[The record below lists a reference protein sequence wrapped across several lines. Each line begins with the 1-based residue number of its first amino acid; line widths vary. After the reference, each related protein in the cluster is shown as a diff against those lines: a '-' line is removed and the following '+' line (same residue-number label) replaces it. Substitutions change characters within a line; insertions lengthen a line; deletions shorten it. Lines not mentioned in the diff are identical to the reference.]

1 MSIAPDIY
9 LLDDDP
15 SVLKSLGRLLKAE
28 GYAVRSFSAVVDF
41 IEAAAKRPTP
51 LAVLDY
57 MMPGL
62 TGLQVQHCLRGLSP
76 DTRVILI
83 SGTQE
88 AAIREQALQSGACA
102 YLPKPFDDDTFL
114 NAVRDALATAGC

>member
-1 MSIAPDIY
+1 MGD
-9 LLDDDP
+9 LDAD
-15 SVLKSLGRLLKAE
+15 RWNAW
-28 GYAVRSFSAVVDF
+28 
-41 IEAAAKRPTP
+41 
-51 LAVLDY
+51 LAVNY
-57 MMPGL
+57 KKNEIL
-62 TGLQVQHCLRGLSP
+62 TGRDRDFTSSFQPERGLSP